1 MFRKATYTVHLQG
14 LIRYT
19 LELANLSSYLRIQ
32 LYFLVLLQ
40 NLKSSGN
47 QDIVN
52 VRSKYMHDMYVDK

>member
-19 LELANLSSYLRIQ
+19 LEPANLSSYLRIV
-32 LYFLVLLQ
+32 FLVLLQ